1 MSRNVRITL
10 EDLDKADARNLD
22 KALSMRMFPV
32 DLQDFKVSDKTPRR
46 STVEHSVPLSG
57 TSGPSGARYYQRPF
71 TKPPRYIPLSRRPH
85 RNQQKPLTY
94 EEIMGTVE
102 IAPAPPR
109 EAQTER
115 RRREYEERGLDQQA
129 HNEIERIRH
138 ATDERR
144 YRQRQAQLEIENA
157 ERLAEEAQER
167 RKAARKAQAEAEVE
181 HGLAKAS
188 REAAVEMRRSPVAR
202 LARARK
208 RGRAVAEMAPDLDLD
223 RIKRGRQC
231 LPSGPP
237 PPLAL
242 GVRALDSVLERSLKE
257 LKSSRG
263 SPSRPGAPPASAR
276 AQLQRLSEEAVKLGM
291 VSFEIFQEEAPGRW
305 LSDLEKIQ
313 VLRRRIDSVRREKQ
327 ERAAASNRKLRDRMR
342 ERAGVVDPEERRRYL
357 ENLRRRS
364 LVPSPRE
371 VACAARAAKPKQIMR
386 VFKATGPIPNDPTEF
401 NVGQIAQ
408 IPYKLREDGTPS
420 RDQPVG
426 AGRIVRID
434 ERSLKRDKKTRQKT
448 WMVKC
453 HYENLNGQF
462 VDADNKVLKAT
473 KGKGKSKIPKKS
485 IVRKRKVTTLLRGRI
500 EQKAIA
506 GDLPI
511 GAEVGSPVQS
521 LRERIARLSARQKI
535 AVFKKQLRILR
546 EMLLSTPR
554 YDGELD
560 QIENQIMAAQQTL
573 DEPQLPDS
581 LRFDEHVVATERGDT
596 TPFRKRRVSPGWAGS
611 KIKSGFTHRLPDAA
625 YMPANLVVV
634 HRPPAIPREEVAQK
648 MLGPIAASLEKLK
661 KKAMEGGQ

>member
-10 EDLDKADARNLD
+10 EDLDKADARHLD

-57 TSGPSGARYYQRPF
+57 TSGARYYQRPF

-102 IAPAPPR
+102 IAPAPPAPPR

-115 RRREYEERGLDQQA
+115 RRREYEERGLDQLA

-237 PPLAL
+237 PPLSL
-242 GVRALDSVLERSLKE
+242 GVRALDSVLVRSLKE
-257 LKSSRG
+257 LDRSRG
-263 SPSRPGAPPASAR
+263 SPSRPAAPAPAR
-276 AQLQRLSEEAVKLGM
+276 AQLQRLREEAVKLGM

-342 ERAGVVDPEERRRYL
+342 ERAGVMDPEERRRYL

-462 VDADNKVLKAT
+462 VDADNKVVKAT

-485 IVRKRKVTTLLRGRI
+485 IVRKRKVTTLLQGRI

-560 QIENQIMAAQQTL
+560 QIEDQIIAAQKTL

-581 LRFDEHVVATERGDT
+581 LRFDEHVVSTERGDT

-611 KIKSGFTHRLPDAA
+611 KIKSGFTHQLPDAA

-661 KKAMEGGQ
+661 KKAMEGGK